1 MIGGAMFRRLSLL
14 VGLVAAFHLC
24 TAVRGQDSPSLGD
37 VARQLRKDKGD
48 AAPKKVITNDDL
60 PANAG
65 SSAGGLGAIGDPKG
79 LSKSGDPESP
89 EAAIGKM
96 ETAMKM
102 LDAMDRPTLVKAAL
116 QGTNPDFP
124 GRRAWEDKL
133 WEAKQAYVARGKEL
147 SQEARQILSTSQ
159 SLQASQPGQT
169 LKPDDPKVQDLT
181 RRLKQFMQDAMR
193 ADSNFRAVM
202 MEGLDLAKQTPAH

>member
-1 MIGGAMFRRLSLL
+1 MLRRLTLL
-14 VGLVAAFHLC
+14 AGFVVALNLC

-37 VARQLRKDKGD
+37 VARQLRKDKSD

-65 SSAGGLGAIGDPKG
+65 SSSAGGLGAIGDSKG
-79 LSKSGDPESP
+79 LSKSGDTESP
-89 EAAIGKM
+89 EVAIGKM
-96 ETAMKM
+96 EAAIKL
-102 LDAMDRPTLVKAAL
+102 LDSTDRATLVKAAL
-116 QGTNPDFP
+116 QGTDPDFP

-181 RRLKQFMQDAMR
+181 RRLRQFIQDAMR

-202 MEGLDLAKQTPAH
+202 MEGLDLAKQPATH

>member
-1 MIGGAMFRRLSLL
+1 MSRRLTLL
-14 VGLVAAFHLC
+14 AGLVVVLNLC

-37 VARQLRKDKGD
+37 VARQLRKDKSD

-60 PANAG
+60 PANAS
-65 SSAGGLGAIGDPKG
+65 SSAVGLGTIGDSKG
-79 LSKSGDPESP
+79 LSKPGDTESP

-96 ETAMKM
+96 EAAIKL
-102 LDAMDRPTLVKAAL
+102 LDSTDRATLVKAAL

-133 WEAKQAYVARGKEL
+133 WEAKQAYVVRGKEL
-147 SQEARQILSTSQ
+147 SEEAKKILSTSQ
-159 SLQASQPGQT
+159 SLQASQGGQT
-169 LKPDDPKVQDLT
+169 LKPDDPRVQELT
-181 RRLKQFMQDAMR
+181 RRLKQFIQDAMR

-202 MEGLDLAKQTPAH
+202 MEGLDLAKETSAH

>member
-1 MIGGAMFRRLSLL
+1 MLRRLTLL
-14 VGLVAAFHLC
+14 AGFVVAFHLC

-65 SSAGGLGAIGDPKG
+65 SSAGGLGAIGDSKG
-79 LSKSGDPESP
+79 LSKSGDTESP
-89 EAAIGKM
+89 EAAIAKM
-96 ETAMKM
+96 ETAMKL
-102 LDAMDRPTLVKAAL
+102 LDSMDRTTLVKAAL
-116 QGTNPDFP
+116 QGTDPEFP

>member
-1 MIGGAMFRRLSLL
+1 MLRRLTLL
-14 VGLVAAFHLC
+14 AGFVVTLNLC

-37 VARQLRKDKGD
+37 VARQLRKEKID

-65 SSAGGLGAIGDPKG
+65 SSAGGLGAIGDSKG
-79 LSKSGDPESP
+79 LSKSGDTESP
-89 EAAIGKM
+89 EAAIAKM
-96 ETAMKM
+96 EAAMRL
-102 LDAMDRPTLVKAAL
+102 LDSMDRASLVKAAL
-116 QGTNPDFP
+116 QGTDPDFP

-133 WEAKQAYVARGKEL
+133 WVAKQAYVARGKEL
-147 SQEARQILSTSQ
+147 SEEAKKILSNSQ
-159 SLQASQPGQT
+159 SLQASQGGQT
-169 LKPDDPKVQDLT
+169 LKPDDPKVQELT
-181 RRLKQFMQDAMR
+181 RRLKQFIQDAMR

>member
-1 MIGGAMFRRLSLL
+1 MLRRLILL
-14 VGLVAAFHLC
+14 TGFVAALNLC
-24 TAVRGQDSPSLGD
+24 TTVRGQDSPSLGD

-48 AAPKKVITNDDL
+48 AAAKKVITNDDL

-65 SSAGGLGAIGDPKG
+65 SSSVGLGANGDSKG
-79 LSKSGDPESP
+79 LSKSGDTESP

-96 ETAMKM
+96 EAAMKL
-102 LDAMDRPTLVKAAL
+102 LDSMDRATLVKAAL
-116 QGTNPDFP
+116 QGADADFP

-133 WEAKQAYVARGKEL
+133 WVAKQAYVARGKEL
-147 SQEARQILSTSQ
+147 SEEAKKILSNSQ

-169 LKPDDPKVQDLT
+169 LKPDDPRVQDLT
-181 RRLKQFMQDAMR
+181 RRLKQFIQDAVR

-202 MEGLDLAKQTPAH
+202 MEGLDLAKQTSAH